1 MALDP
6 DGLADAVAT
15 VKKMT
20 EESQALMHL
29 SGMIPSQ
36 ARIEEIMV
44 EITAAC
50 IETYLHHID
59 V

>member
-36 ARIEEIMV
+36 TKIE
-44 EITAAC
+44 
-50 IETYLHHID
+50 
-59 V
+59 